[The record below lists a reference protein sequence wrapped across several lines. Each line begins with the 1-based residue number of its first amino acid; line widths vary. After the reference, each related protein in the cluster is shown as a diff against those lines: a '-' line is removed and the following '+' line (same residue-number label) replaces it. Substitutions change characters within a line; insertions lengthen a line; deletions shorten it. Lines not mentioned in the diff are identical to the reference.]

1 MPEHH
6 EELLTA
12 VPALELL
19 KLKKKLNKNQARKK
33 VDEIE
38 ERSSNK
44 VEESEEVVEED
55 RTSRLN
61 KLKET
66 LDIIE
71 EKTIEEVE
79 EEIEQEID
87 EA

>member
-1 MPEHH
+1 M
-6 EELLTA
+6 
-12 VPALELL
+12 
-19 KLKKKLNKNQARKK
+19 
-33 VDEIE
+33 DEIE

-44 VEESEEVVEED
+44 LEESEEVVEED

-79 EEIEQEID
+79 EEIEQEMD